1 MYPSIDLQHTTH
13 SILCLHLPARADVS
27 FHKFRRAQ
35 TQGGFRLSDRHLTTI
50 RGINSLCGMTVAY
63 FVLAHTFWKA
73 KLAEVVETDE
83 CVHDRQKTSYY
94 TLENTILPTRDLA
107 RFWCWVKNPT
117 IGRSFWDAS
126 CFDTRTKASRCA
138 ASAPLRLVMST
149 RLIFPGKYFLPWFEW
164 FCRTANGSKDGS
176 IFPFCCILPQ
186 EWETELQ
193 GAPRVDPNMMIIART
208 FRVEDVTTPSAPS
221 SPWIHSS
228 RILMDAIF
236 CQQVVNPDD
245 TGHQGSSQED
255 LGGSKV
261 WLLTER
267 TKKTLHQWI
276 KWWSV
281 YHFFGPEI
289 KLVWRFHCLPVC
301 LTEQTVCVGLKPL
314 ETCWFQVALNVL
326 STCQRQSSKK
336 ALCIFFLK

>member
-1 MYPSIDLQHTTH
+1 MYPSIDLQHTTD

-50 RGINSLCGMTVAY
+50 RGINIGLFCFSTY
-63 FVLAHTFWKA
+63 FLKSKA
-73 KLAEVVETDE
+73 SRSFGNRWMCPWQTEDR
-83 CVHDRQKTSYY
+83 RQKTSYY

-117 IGRSFWDAS
+117 IGRCFWDTS
-126 CFDTRTKASRCA
+126 CFDTRTTASRCA

-149 RLIFPGKYFLPWFEW
+149 RLIFPGKYFLSWFEW
-164 FCRTANGSKDGS
+164 FHRTANGSKDRS

-208 FRVEDVTTPSAPS
+208 FRVEDATTPSAPS

-245 TGHQGSSQED
+245 TGHQGSSKED

-267 TKKTLHQWI
+267 TKKTLHQRI
-276 KWWSV
+276 KLWSV

-314 ETCWFQVALNVL
+314 ETCWFQVVLNVL

-336 ALCIFFLK
+336 ALYIFFLK